1 MVESQDLIEVYIAR
15 GLTEPFAKAIISGN
29 LQSEEVM
36 KFWGMDWHKQYP
48 DSEDLLVQAVLD
60 GTLKPEEGEW
70 LNSVRSNHEQLIQAC
85 VAGGCSVDWAQSL
98 IDAGFLDHPDLV
110 IDVLKGAEPN
120 VIAILEGI
128 HTEGHS
134 YPPKLETPWK
144 VSTPVERLKRT
155 KEEAIS
161 KKSTN
166 KKIRKFSKGRNRGII
181 PRNRGIIPIGVGLS
195 QYHCPNCE
203 WEYRTIIHH
212 CINCDLPIIWLR
224 SMLTPKQRGGF
235 GDLCTSLSLG
245 SGSDIS
251 ALSLRKIQSMF
262 EMLVSIS
269 GVPLK
274 TLTKK
279 SPNSDLLSQLS
290 TRITDLQ
297 NKSTTLGDKKVAMA
311 SLYDKIGVRFYAER
325 SMNQHHNALYNV
337 AEIIEQWRG
346 LND

>member
-1 MVESQDLIEVYIAR
+1 
-15 GLTEPFAKAIISGN
+15 
-29 LQSEEVM
+29 
-36 KFWGMDWHKQYP
+36 MDWHKQYP
-48 DSEDLLVQAVLD
+48 GSEDLLVQAVLD

-85 VAGGCSVDWAQSL
+85 VAGGCSVDWARAL
-98 IDAGFLDHPDLV
+98 IDAGFQEYPDS
-110 IDVLKGAEPN
+110 VLAVLSGAVPS
-120 VIAILEGI
+120 VIASLDGI
-128 HTEGHS
+128 DTEGHS

-224 SMLTPKQRGGF
+224 SMLSPKQRGGF

-245 SGSDIS
+245 SGSDIN
-251 ALSLRKIQSMF
+251 ALSLQENALSLHKIQSMF

-279 SPNSDLLSQLS
+279 SPNPDFLSQLS

-297 NKSTTLGDKKVAMA
+297 NKFTTLGDKKVAMA
-311 SLYDKIGVRFYAER
+311 SLYDEIGVRFYAER
-325 SMNQHHNALYNV
+325 SMNQHHNALYKV